1 MKQNLE
7 KYIISGILIILT
19 FSLIFAETKQVE
31 DNFRK
36 LENADTTFVAEADSI
51 LADSLQAATQDSVF
65 YAADSTHYSFL
76 SKRIELAGAARLTY
90 HTSVLKSDTIAI
102 DMQKRQAFTLGQSVL
117 EDGEYLLLGE
127 EISYD
132 MRSQW
137 GMIRDGATRFEQG
150 YCYGDEIRKI
160 AEETFD
166 VDNAIFTTCD
176 ALHPHFYIKASK
188 LRLYKDDKIVAKPLI
203 FYVNHLP
210 VFALPFG
217 TFTIKRGRESGFL
230 VPSPSYNS
238 VDGKILRD
246 IAYYQVFGP
255 YADATLSLDYYENTG
270 WEAALKSRYIKRY
283 MFNGDFEAILLK
295 QISQLKTKYEWNIS
309 SVHHQ
314 DFVDD
319 STFDARLHFVSS
331 TSVWD
336 NSEDLEERE
345 QEEISSA
352 LAYKRPLWG
361 RTLSVT
367 ANYTDNLVDKIKYL
381 RLPSVAY
388 SLPSKP
394 IYELF
399 YNENDK
405 IPDYAWWKDF
415 SYSYSLRA
423 VHEGYISD
431 PDATW
436 PDVLY
441 QTAQDSSGAYINQH
455 NAGVKHNIG
464 ISYNHKIR
472 GWLDLGQTANLNEV
486 WFDRDQNYQTNQQLL
501 VRGSDY
507 SLNSSVGFSLYGL
520 GDFPG
525 EYVQAVRHVISP
537 NFSFTFRPDFSENE
551 KYYSFS
557 GIGLNSSAKQ
567 RRFNF
572 SLANKWD
579 LKLRK
584 AATADADSAEDAA
597 SEIPTEKLNNFFK
610 LSSSLNY
617 DLENEEEGFSNIS
630 HSLSMNLKDYK
641 LGFITLGTNPSGA
654 ISQDT
659 YALKFSGW
667 DHKSWDYAVENW
679 SVTLNSKLS
688 LSGQASY
695 TDYFPRAENRFESN
709 KFFTSDSL
717 DISSEDLALTLDI
730 LDEMQ
735 QQDKSWSLNFNHY
748 YQTNKA
754 SYEQNK
760 YTSNLRSSLSAK
772 ITDNWEISYNN
783 YINLKTKEIAS
794 HNLTLSRDLH
804 CWKIVFTYSYS
815 SLNDYWNYRFQL
827 FNIKLPNEL
836 KFRTSGHK

>member
-1 MKQNLE
+1 MKKYLE
-7 KYIISGILIILT
+7 KYIVLGILIILT
-19 FSLIFAETKQVE
+19 FSLILAETKQVD

-36 LENADTTFVAEADSI
+36 LQTVDTTAVAVADTAIS
-51 LADSLQAATQDSVF
+51 DSLALATQDSVF
-65 YAADSTHYSFL
+65 YVADSTHYSFL

-117 EDGEYLLLGE
+117 EDGEYLLLGDA
-127 EISYD
+127 ISYD

-160 AEETFD
+160 SEETFD

-255 YADATLSLDYYENTG
+255 YADATLALDYYENTG
-270 WEAALKSRYIKRY
+270 WEASLKSRYIKRY
-283 MFNGDFEAILLK
+283 LLKGNFEAVLLK
-295 QISQLKTKYEWNIS
+295 QLNELSTKYEWNIS
-309 SVHHQ
+309 SVHHH
-314 DFVDD
+314 DFADD
-319 STFDARLHFVSS
+319 ATFDSRLHFVSS

-361 RTLSVT
+361 RTLSLT

-381 RLPSVAY
+381 KLPSITY

-394 IYELF
+394 VYELF
-399 YNENDK
+399 YSQDDK

-415 SYSYSLRA
+415 SYSYNLRG
-423 VHEGYISD
+423 VHEANITD
-431 PDATW
+431 PEAGWAD
-436 PDVLY
+436 LFY
-441 QTAQDSSGAYINQH
+441 QTSQDSSGAYINQH
-455 NAGVKHNIG
+455 NAGIKHSVG
-464 ISYNHKIR
+464 LSYNHKLR
-472 GWLDLGQTANLNEV
+472 GWLDLGQSANLNEV
-486 WFDRDQNYQTNQQLL
+486 WFDRDKNYQTNQELL
-501 VRGSDY
+501 VRGWDY
-507 SLNSSVGFSLYGL
+507 SLNSSLGFSLYGL
-520 GDFPG
+520 GDLPG
-525 EYVQAVRHVISP
+525 EYIQAVRHVISP
-537 NFSFTFRPDFSENE
+537 SFSFTFKPDFSENE
-551 KYYSFS
+551 KYYSFG
-557 GIGLNSSAKQ
+557 GIGLSSGVKQ

-572 SLANKWD
+572 SLSNKWD
-579 LKLRK
+579 LKLRQ
-584 AATADADSAEDAA
+584 AQSTDADSAEDA
-597 SEIPTEKLNNFFK
+597 EIPTEKLNNFFQ
-610 LSSSLNY
+610 LSSAINY
-617 DLENEEEGFSNIS
+617 DLENDEEGFSNIS
-630 HSLSMNLKDYK
+630 HSLDMNLKDYTI
-641 LGFITLGTNPSGA
+641 GFITLGTNPSGS
-654 ISQDT
+654 IIQDT
-659 YALKFSGW
+659 YDVKFSGW
-667 DHKSWDYAVENW
+667 NHKSWDYAVENW
-679 SVTLNSKLS
+679 AVTLNSKLS
-688 LSGQASY
+688 FSGKASY
-695 TDYFPRAENRFESN
+695 TEYFPRAENRFESN
-709 KFFTSDSL
+709 KFFTPDSL
-717 DISSEDLALTLDI
+717 NLDSEDLALTLET

-735 QQDKSWSLNFNHY
+735 QQDKGWSLNFNHY
-748 YQTNKA
+748 YQTNKT

-772 ITDNWEISYNN
+772 ITNNWEISYNN

-794 HNLTLSRDLH
+794 HNLTLTRNLH

-815 SLNDYWNYRFQL
+815 SLNNYWNYRFQL

-836 KFRTSGHK
+836 KFRTSGHN